1 MNPIGPLIA
10 LEKIREEFE
19 MSLGNQEL
27 LSQSV
32 LKGGHYRG

>member
-1 MNPIGPLIA
+1 MKPIGPLIA
-10 LEKIREEFE
+10 LDMFREEFE